1 MKGSRHEVC
10 PQCGKRTFKPYID
23 SQTGKP
29 AGGQYGRC
37 ERINTCQYMMYPK
50 VDKQDDWQ
58 PARREVEAPR
68 PIEYVRDSLV
78 EDTFRNFGENIFFR
92 WLVKMFGSET
102 ALALQ
107 SAYNLGTASGGGVI
121 FWQQDRQHRFRTGK
135 VMYYQPTGRRDK
147 TRHSWFVHKKIRED
161 FNYQQC
167 FFGLHLATHDKPVAL
182 CESEKTA
189 VVMSVLMPDYTW
201 LAAGGSE
208 MLSIDRL
215 MELPRL
221 DMVFADNGQAEK
233 WAQRTRLFAGRRMD
247 GSVDLAVERG
257 ELEPGSD
264 ILDLYIKKTAN
275 GKEKENEKAEA
286 STGTASN
293 RA

>member
-1 MKGSRHEVC
+1 
-10 PQCGKRTFKPYID
+10 
-23 SQTGKP
+23 
-29 AGGQYGRC
+29 
-37 ERINTCQYMMYPK
+37 
-50 VDKQDDWQ
+50 
-58 PARREVEAPR
+58 
-68 PIEYVRDSLV
+68 
-78 EDTFRNFGENIFFR
+78 
-92 WLVKMFGSET
+92 
-102 ALALQ
+102 
-107 SAYNLGTASGGGVI
+107 
-121 FWQQDRQHRFRTGK
+121 
-135 VMYYQPTGRRDK
+135 VMYYQSTGRRDK

-161 FNYQQC
+161 FNFQQC

-189 VVMSVLMPDYTW
+189 VVMSVLMPEYTW

-286 STGTASN
+286 STGTTSN